1 MLTLPTNP
9 ELENRLREEAGKRGL
24 EASDFVLQLIESF
37 SDASPDTTDRAEKN
51 PRTPLA
57 ELIGA
62 GSSQR

>member
-9 ELENRLREEAGKRGL
+9 ELENRLREEANKRGL

-37 SDASPDTTDRAEKN
+37 SNVSPDTTDRTEK
-51 PRTPLA
+51 RQVKPLA

-62 GSSQR
+62 DSGHR

>member
-37 SDASPDTTDRAEKN
+37 SNVSPDTTDRTAKQQ
-51 PRTPLA
+51 PKPLA
-57 ELIGA
+57 DLIGA
-62 GSSQR
+62 GSTSR